1 MYLCYQDI
9 KHKTRA
15 KCHVEKK
22 KEKQKSWETGVNEL
36 QQSITDSSNAF
47 CMIKPKKQTGQVTN
61 KQQADKLCETW
72 WINSR
77 WSENAVQVT

>member
-1 MYLCYQDI
+1 MYLCYQDM
-9 KHKTRA
+9 KTKQEQNA
-15 KCHVEKK
+15 TSKK
-22 KEKQKSWETGVNEL
+22 KRKQKSWETGVNEL

-47 CMIKPKKQTGQVTN
+47 CMINPKKQTSQVTN